1 MTKENEIFK
10 NQIDFTNKDR
20 DSIHQTNQNL
30 LNEKNSLINLI
41 NTLNQKN
48 ESLKKENYDLNQNI
62 QLLKIEIEN
71 SKKENEN
78 KIFEIQ
84 KYYEKDSNDKINSI
98 INEYNNKT
106 INVEDNLK
114 FANKLLEKRLINL
127 QTQMDLKDIQIKSQ
141 EEIINRRNKMLNDS
155 TSVNINLSEKN
166 DESLIK
172 NLENDKEKL
181 ISDNVVLI
189 NDNQLLKEQINILNN
204 ELFQKNMII
213 QNFNQNMN
221 K

>member
-1 MTKENEIFK
+1 M
-10 NQIDFTNKDR
+10 
-20 DSIHQTNQNL
+20 
-30 LNEKNSLINLI
+30 
-41 NTLNQKN
+41 
-48 ESLKKENYDLNQNI
+48 
-62 QLLKIEIEN
+62 LKIENEN

-155 TSVNINLSEKN
+155 VSINVNSSERN

-189 NDNQLLKEQINILNN
+189 NDNQLLREQIDSLNN

-213 QNFNQNMN
+213 QNLNQNMN

>member
-10 NQIDFTNKDR
+10 NQIDFSNKDR

-98 INEYNNKT
+98 INEFNNKT

-127 QTQMDLKDIQIKSQ
+127 QTQMDLKDIQIKTQ

-213 QNFNQNMN
+213 QNFNQKMD

>member
-1 MTKENEIFK
+1 LTKENEIFK
-10 NQIDFTNKDR
+10 NQIDFSNKDR

-155 TSVNINLSEKN
+155 ISINVNSSERN

-213 QNFNQNMN
+213 QNFNQKMD

>member
-1 MTKENEIFK
+1 ME
-10 NQIDFTNKDR
+10 
-20 DSIHQTNQNL
+20 
-30 LNEKNSLINLI
+30 
-41 NTLNQKN
+41 
-48 ESLKKENYDLNQNI
+48 
-62 QLLKIEIEN
+62 
-71 SKKENEN
+71 
-78 KIFEIQ
+78 
-84 KYYEKDSNDKINSI
+84 
-98 INEYNNKT
+98 
-106 INVEDNLK
+106 
-114 FANKLLEKRLINL
+114 
-127 QTQMDLKDIQIKSQ
+127 LKDIQIKSQ

-155 TSVNINLSEKN
+155 ISVNVNSSERN

-189 NDNQLLKEQINILNN
+189 NDNQLLREQIDSLNN